1 MYYEYATKSNLQ
13 KFTTLKCISNEHEPP
28 MDATLK
34 QNGCEPAPTQVC
46 TWTMYLHMSPGV
58 SGEIL
63 SSLVLMREKAK
74 HSIFDT
80 TKQWNS
86 NERLIFKF
94 RIKVLLFISGDIRRR
109 DISTPLFLSAFRTL
123 SPCPW
128 QPDMAGVQNGSCSA
142 SPTMRTRRTMIDLMI
157 LRCKRSFAS
166 QKC

>member
-1 MYYEYATKSNLQ
+1 MNISPRCTQLWNRTVVSLPRR
-13 KFTTLKCISNEHEPP
+13 KFVPELCIYTCLRVFLEKPW
-28 MDATLK
+28 A
-34 QNGCEPAPTQVC
+34 
-46 TWTMYLHMSPGV
+46 
-58 SGEIL
+58 L
-63 SSLVLMREKAK
+63 SSLVLMSEKAK
-74 HSIFDT
+74 HSNFDT

-128 QPDMAGVQNGSCSA
+128 QPGMAGVQSGSCSA
-142 SPTMRTRRTMIDLMI
+142 SPTMRTRRTMRDLMI